1 MLRLNL
7 VHISKRGSLASLY
20 VGFPWKRC
28 LYSGNPTPGRR
39 PFYWNGAQVFCSTT
53 LSFEVDDPG
62 NIGLL
67 FCTNRRLPES
77 IIPVTN
83 YMSIV
88 SALYKTPGQAS
99 HESPTRAI
107 LKQNFI
113 TSTPHVI
120 NVTLISVKFTKQNT
134 LNDRKY
140 TYTKYHIISYWFNCH
155 KTWQKL
161 SRGVNYQV

>member
-1 MLRLNL
+1 M
-7 VHISKRGSLASLY
+7 
-20 VGFPWKRC
+20 
-28 LYSGNPTPGRR
+28 
-39 PFYWNGAQVFCSTT
+39 
-53 LSFEVDDPG
+53 
-62 NIGLL
+62 L

-83 YMSIV
+83 YMSTV

-99 HESPTRAI
+99 HNHLLELFWNDI
-107 LKQNFI
+107 LVFI

-140 TYTKYHIISYWFNCH
+140 TYTKYHIISYHIISYHTGSIAIKHCRNWVEASITRYSNFH
-155 KTWQKL
+155 KYTRSFTESYKSLKTNLILQNKIV
-161 SRGVNYQV
+161 SVCQNAMHIG